1 MRGEGGRVRDVTT
14 QRRIQRVAGR
24 IGAWGKSVALRA
36 RTAITA
42 DWSGPR
48 FFAWGLALVALSV
61 VVVVVY
67 YQAMPYIEFDPD
79 TPGYTTLAQHIVKYG
94 QLVDVMRLPG
104 YPLLIVLVG
113 ATHLAA
119 LSVVQAALFVAA
131 VVEVYAALCLAT
143 RRAWLAAAIAA
154 LTGAN
159 IHIISYVK
167 PILSEALTLFFTASL
182 ALAVMLCIRRMSVR
196 RLWAVAICLLALFL
210 TRPEW
215 IYLPV
220 PLFGY
225 LLLLAWRRGV
235 LRRLAPQALLA
246 GVMLYGVLGLYI
258 VVNGMQ
264 HNFYGITYVQNIN
277 LLGKVMQYG
286 MHDEAPARYAD
297 VQRVVDSQMA
307 KGDTDPWNV
316 IRTPY
321 PPIQR
326 DYFARVGEY
335 AEAIIIG
342 HPVEY
347 LWHSMLLGRDSLSTT
362 ELFRPAPHTPVVDAL
377 HWLADTIMGSLV
389 WFPLLALGWWVIV
402 ARPRADL
409 TGIGREGSE
418 MMGALALIAFYGLAI
433 TTLGGYV
440 YYGRLHT
447 PFDPLLIAVVWGSVS
462 LAIVAVAERLAP
474 RLALLSGSGR

>member
-1 MRGEGGRVRDVTT
+1 MREVTT
-14 QRRIQRVAGR
+14 RKEQSVERRIA
-24 IGAWGKSVALRA
+24 AWGKRAWTALA
-36 RTAITA
+36 A

-48 FFAWGLALVALSV
+48 FVPWGVALVAVSVAV
-61 VVVVVY
+61 VVIY

-79 TPGYTTLAQHIVKYG
+79 TPAYTGVAAQIARHG
-94 QLVDVMRLPG
+94 QLVDVTRLPG
-104 YPLLIVLVG
+104 YPLLIMLVG
-113 ATHLAA
+113 GTHLAA

-131 VVEVYAALCLAT
+131 VVEVYASLCLVT
-143 RRAWLAAAIAA
+143 RRAWLAAVVAA

-167 PILSEALTLFFTASL
+167 PILSEALTLFFTTSL
-182 ALAVMLCIRRMSVR
+182 ALAVMLCIRRMSAR
-196 RLWAVAICLLALFL
+196 RLWAVALCLLALFL

-220 PLFGY
+220 LLFGY

-246 GVMLYGVLGLYI
+246 AVMLYGVLGAYI
-258 VVNGMQ
+258 VANGVQ
-264 HNFYGITYVQNIN
+264 HNFYGITSVQNIN

-297 VQRVVDSQMA
+297 VQRLVDSYMA
-307 KGDTDPWNV
+307 KGDTDPWDV
-316 IRTPY
+316 IRAPY

-326 DYFARVGEY
+326 HYFALAGEY

-347 LWHSMLLGRDSLSTT
+347 LWHSVVLGYDSLSVT
-362 ELFRPAPHTPVVDAL
+362 ELFRPAPHMPVVDGL
-377 HWLADTIMGSLV
+377 HWLADTIMRSLV
-389 WFPLLALGWWVIV
+389 WFPLLALGWWVMV
-402 ARPRADL
+402 TRQRADVA
-409 TGIGREGSE
+409 GIGREGAE
-418 MMGALALIAFYGLAI
+418 MMGALALIAFYGLTI
-433 TTLGGYV
+433 TTLGGYI

-447 PFDPLLIAVVWGSVS
+447 PFDPLLIAVVWGSVL
-462 LAIVAVAERLAP
+462 LAVVAVAGRFAP
-474 RLALLSGSGR
+474 RLVLLSGSGR